1 MVKSLS
7 VMTRI
12 GMEVICGIILY
23 IGYKEAPF
31 SNRGYQ
37 RDQ

>member
-23 IGYKEAPF
+23 IGSIALH
-31 SNRGYQ
+31 
-37 RDQ
+37 